1 MSKDP
6 SKKEDDLKQ
15 DTILDTWRAHM
26 LEWATTPP
34 TEQGKLTSARLTP
47 IQPYAL
53 SVLRTNL
60 NYWEQL
66 SNARFLIPCPEDEK
80 FNPRI
85 HLPPDTQFDPRI
97 HFVIDERLD
106 CEFGMQLIDYLC
118 AGSCA
123 VGGSRAK
130 VVLETTRDIGRP
142 QTGLLGSLSGLFGG
156 REQELE
162 QPEEVPRFE

>member
-1 MSKDP
+1 MSE
-6 SKKEDDLKQ
+6 KENEPPKG
-15 DTILDTWRAHM
+15 DTILDTYRAQM

-66 SNARFLIPCPEDEK
+66 SHAKFLVPHNENETFDPKKHIPK
-80 FNPRI
+80 
-85 HLPPDTQFDPRI
+85 DTPFDPRI
-97 HFVIDERLD
+97 HYVIDETMD

-118 AGSCA
+118 AGSCGVSA
-123 VGGSRAK
+123 NRAK
-130 VVLETTRDIGRP
+130 IVMETTRDIGRP
-142 QTGLLGSLSGLFGG
+142 QTGMFGALGDLF
-156 REQELE
+156 RRKDEELD
-162 QPEEVPRFE
+162 QPEEVPKFE

>member
-1 MSKDP
+1 MNDPKDDP
-6 SKKEDDLKQ
+6 PKG
-15 DTILDTWRAHM
+15 DTVLDTTRAQM

-66 SNARFLIPCPEDEK
+66 SNARFLVPCKKDETFDPK
-80 FNPRI
+80 KHISP
-85 HLPPDTQFDPRI
+85 HETFDPRI
-97 HFVIDERLD
+97 HYVIDETMD

-118 AGSCA
+118 AGSCG
-123 VGGSRAK
+123 VGANRAK
-130 VVLETTRDIGRP
+130 IVMETTRDIGRP
-142 QTGLLGSLSGLFGG
+142 QTGMFGALGDLF
-156 REQELE
+156 RRKDEELD
-162 QPEEVPRFE
+162 QPEEVPKFE